1 MKLKV
6 WFLVLIGVVLFPILN
21 CVAAEKS
28 TEQMSPEKQA
38 IFQLFENMETAWNK
52 QDAAAYIM
60 FFHDDLKLKLGSRQK
75 VKYYSKK
82 AYKKTLPK
90 RMAKFGP
97 YKMVD
102 PEIINLK
109 GDKAKAKVIVK
120 KKKRDYPNVFNLVR
134 VNGEWQI
141 ISNEW

>member
-1 MKLKV
+1 
-6 WFLVLIGVVLFPILN
+6 
-21 CVAAEKS
+21 
-28 TEQMSPEKQA
+28 
-38 IFQLFENMETAWNK
+38 
-52 QDAAAYIM
+52 
-60 FFHDDLKLKLGSRQK
+60 
-75 VKYYSKK
+75 
-82 AYKKTLPK
+82 
-90 RMAKFGP
+90 MAKFGP

-109 GDKAKAKVIVK
+109 GDKAKAKVIVR